1 MKVAIVALLLCALCA
16 VQGNLLPPGYES
28 AEELANVLAN
38 EPASA
43 SRFAEA
49 AAADTITFRESQ
61 TPGSVT
67 VSDPS
72 QQQQGGG
79 CGCQATAP
87 VSNNGG
93 CGCQEDG
100 VDDDTSEFDAQI
112 EQIEKDVKNLK
123 LAIKET
129 EECAKRL
136 QEQEAELRAL
146 KEQKDHL
153 EKEKEKKVLQA
164 KLERQMRDLAEIN
177 RMSRSLRTKFN
188 ELKHTQKLIK
198 TKMIGTRSSLNQ
210 LDSEPQIDS
219 DMLSDSAAMLGK
231 QMEAMHKSQ
240 LAMLSSAH
248 ARNEQHLKN
257 ELDSAQKIHGLSQ
270 KAGEN
275 GDTYVQ

>member
-1 MKVAIVALLLCALCA
+1 MKVAIIALLLCALCA

-61 TPGSVT
+61 APGAVT
-67 VSDPS
+67 VSDPA
-72 QQQQGGG
+72 QQGG
-79 CGCQATAP
+79 CGCQQAAAAP
-87 VSNNGG
+87 QGG
-93 CGCQEDG
+93 CNCPQEDG

-136 QEQEAELRAL
+136 KEQEAELRAL

-210 LDSEPQIDS
+210 LDSEPEIDT

-240 LAMLSSAH
+240 MAMLGSAH

-257 ELDSAQKIHGLSQ
+257 ELESAQKIHGLSL

-275 GDTYVQ
+275 GDTFVN

>member
-1 MKVAIVALLLCALCA
+1 MKVAIIALLLCALCA

-49 AAADTITFRESQ
+49 AAADTITFRETQ

-67 VSDPS
+67 VSDPN
-72 QQQQGGG
+72 QQQG
-79 CGCQATAP
+79 CGCQASVPA
-87 VSNNGG
+87 SNG
-93 CGCQEDG
+93 CNCQQEDG
-100 VDDDTSEFDAQI
+100 IDDDTSEFDAQI

-198 TKMIGTRSSLNQ
+198 TKMICTRSSLNQ
-210 LDSEPQIDS
+210 LDSEPEIDT
-219 DMLSDSAAMLGK
+219 DMLNDSAAMLGK

-240 LAMLSSAH
+240 LAMLTSSH

-257 ELDSAQKIHGLSQ
+257 ELDSAQKIHGLSI

-275 GDTYVQ
+275 GDAYVQ

>member
-61 TPGSVT
+61 APGAVT
-67 VSDPS
+67 VDP
-72 QQQQGGG
+72 QQGG
-79 CGCQATAP
+79 CGCQSAAP
-87 VSNNGG
+87 ASSG
-93 CGCQEDG
+93 CNCQQEDG
-100 VDDDTSEFDAQI
+100 IDDDTSEFDGQI

-136 QEQEAELRAL
+136 REQEAELRAL

-210 LDSEPQIDS
+210 LDSEPEVDT
-219 DMLSDSAAMLGK
+219 DMLNDSAAMLGK

-240 LAMLSSAH
+240 LAMLGSAH
-248 ARNEQHLKN
+248 SRNEQHLKN
-257 ELDSAQKIHGLSQ
+257 ELDSAQKIHGLSL
-270 KAGEN
+270 KAGES